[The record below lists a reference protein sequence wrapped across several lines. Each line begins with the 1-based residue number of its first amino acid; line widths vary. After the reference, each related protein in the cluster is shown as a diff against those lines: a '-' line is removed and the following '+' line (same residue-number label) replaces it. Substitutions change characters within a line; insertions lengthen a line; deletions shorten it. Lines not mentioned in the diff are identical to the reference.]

1 MGLYGRIHCSLNLL
15 LEGKMIKL
23 STPFRFVVIII
34 IGLFASE
41 VIVMGVIGTMEAM
54 PYLRLSILDAALMIL
69 LATPFL
75 YFFSLRPLLKV
86 INEREAEIKQRE
98 QNELA
103 LRRSEEKFR
112 ALADW
117 TYDWEIW
124 QDPQGVIVYTSPS
137 CERITGYHP
146 EDFIAYPNLLIQI
159 VHPTDRPF
167 YEEHLEVIHNE
178 SVGPLIVEYRILSQ
192 DGSEHWI
199 EHICRPL
206 YGKENQ
212 YLGRRISNRE
222 ITLRKR
228 AEMDVKGREQ
238 KEKMLT
244 QTIHTMQMDIARD
257 LHDTVGQN
265 ISYLRMKLDHIVEK
279 EFLTDPDIAQDIKR
293 MSEVANESYDMI
305 RGTLTVLQSEDATDL
320 SRLFARYAAQIEERS
335 TFKFDFASH
344 GNPKPLSAN
353 QMRQLFYVFREIL
366 SNIEKHSNASHV
378 SLDLTWEE
386 KFMTFVIF
394 DNGRGFDSAD
404 LHSGHYGLQFIRDRL
419 ESLNGSISI
428 YSEVGSGADII
439 IQVPYESSTISPE

>member
-1 MGLYGRIHCSLNLL
+1 
-15 LEGKMIKL
+15 MIKL

-86 INEREAEIKQRE
+86 INEREAEIAQRE
-98 QNELA
+98 KNELA

-419 ESLNGSISI
+419 ESMNGSISI